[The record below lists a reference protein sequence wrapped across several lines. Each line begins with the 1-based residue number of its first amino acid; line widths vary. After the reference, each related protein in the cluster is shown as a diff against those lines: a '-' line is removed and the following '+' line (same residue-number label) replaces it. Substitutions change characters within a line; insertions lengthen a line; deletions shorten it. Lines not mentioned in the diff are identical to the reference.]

1 MSIIATNVSRKLS
14 DVGHLVL
21 RLSFSLLMLTHG
33 VPKLQQLVSGATGDF
48 PDPIGL
54 GSTLSLVIAVCGE
67 AVAPVLVMIG
77 LFTRW
82 AAVLPCA
89 VMAAAAFV
97 VHSGDPLA
105 KRELALLYLAGFA
118 VIALVGPGGY
128 SIDGLRTKRHD

>member
-1 MSIIATNVSRKLS
+1 MSIIAANVSRKVS

-33 VPKLQQLVSGATGDF
+33 VPKLQQLVAGGTSDF
-48 PDPIGL
+48 PDPVGV
-54 GSTLSLVIAVCGE
+54 GSTVSLIVAVCGE

-82 AAVLPCA
+82 AAVLPCVIMA
-89 VMAAAAFV
+89 VAAFM

>member
-1 MSIIATNVSRKLS
+1 MSIIAANVSRKLS

-33 VPKLQQLVSGATGDF
+33 VPKLQQLVAGGTSDF
-48 PDPIGL
+48 PDPVGV
-54 GSTLSLVIAVCGE
+54 GSTVSLIVAVCGE

-82 AAVLPCA
+82 AAVLPCVIMA
-89 VMAAAAFV
+89 VAAFM

>member
-1 MSIIATNVSRKLS
+1 MSNIATNVSRKLS

-33 VPKLQQLVSGATGDF
+33 VPKLQQLVAGGTSDF
-48 PDPIGL
+48 PDPVGV
-54 GSTLSLVIAVCGE
+54 GSTVSLVVAVCGE

-82 AAVLPCA
+82 AAVLPCVIMA
-89 VMAAAAFV
+89 VAAFM